1 VVRNNIKILLFM
13 NSDTEV
19 NDKSQ
24 SFDIVK
30 DDGSQFLLLFELK
43 K

>member
-1 VVRNNIKILLFM
+1 M
-13 NSDTEV
+13 NSDTKV